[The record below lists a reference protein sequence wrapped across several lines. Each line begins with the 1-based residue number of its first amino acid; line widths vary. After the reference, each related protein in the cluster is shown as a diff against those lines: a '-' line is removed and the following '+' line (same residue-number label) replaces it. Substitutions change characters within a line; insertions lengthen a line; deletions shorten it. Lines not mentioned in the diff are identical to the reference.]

1 MADLS
6 DATGDSA
13 ERMLKALMRNT
24 FRFLMDRYRNH
35 KNAESIEDKNVRRH
49 IAELNRNSPD
59 DPYIALKIDPSRIKP
74 LNYEGYEEPATPI
87 RDIDAF
93 KTRRQMLAKLRDEL
107 KGRFGA
113 QATIEVSDDGY
124 VYMPRSLA
132 RDVCQWARDNGWS
145 RALDVIGGE
154 DKRFMTINCVDESQS
169 ALLVRTLAE
178 RGYDVCRLE
187 TDKRVVTCG
196 VMSEEDMPGLYEALA
211 EVGLGADAI
220 SEDGR
225 GVADVMADAEPMKDT
240 ARAATDPEVELAY
253 QEARAKVRQMEAS
266 PATEAQERTISKL
279 MIEGKV
285 PKAAYDTYRLDRTA
299 LAAHYLISRWGA
311 PSHDNLK
318 RDFSVLDREGYPV
331 GWDKEPATDTQRA
344 EVERILSRECTE
356 GRMTPQEMFD
366 AQRQACA
373 SRLEAQRFL
382 ESHERPGGE
391 QGDDGREG
399 PGEDGRTGG
408 PQPSDG
414 PHDEGPGGSDQTQGE
429 AGHEGQP
436 ETDTRDNETG
446 QEGQPQGEQGC
457 HEGSRQDQGPEAR
470 EAPRENGCQE
480 TAGSVTDRR
489 EAPRPETQG
498 PRVEPEMT
506 TVGERPEEPASQVRQ
521 RQYGAKEVYT
531 GDRVVEATTMDRTD
545 PVSSDGQDSVEF
557 KVSEDDMEF
566 MRSQGIDV
574 KEDGSFNEPLW
585 FTEENARA
593 ASLEE
598 GLDIGRDE
606 PSIGA
611 ETR

>member
-391 QGDDGREG
+391 QGDDGRE
-399 PGEDGRTGG
+399 
-408 PQPSDG
+408 
-414 PHDEGPGGSDQTQGE
+414 
-429 AGHEGQP
+429 
-436 ETDTRDNETG
+436 
-446 QEGQPQGEQGC
+446 
-457 HEGSRQDQGPEAR
+457 
-470 EAPRENGCQE
+470 
-480 TAGSVTDRR
+480 
-489 EAPRPETQG
+489 APRPETQG

-506 TVGERPEEPASQVRQ
+506 TVGERPEEPASQARQ

>member
-6 DATGDSA
+6 DATGESA
-13 ERMLKALMRNT
+13 ERMLKALLRNSY
-24 FRFLMDRYRNH
+24 RFLMDRYRNH
-35 KNAESIEDKNVRRH
+35 KNAESIEDRNVRQH
-49 IAELNRNSPD
+49 IAELNRSSPD
-59 DPYIALKIDPSRIKP
+59 DPFIALKIDPGKIKR
-74 LNYEGYEEPATPI
+74 LNYEGYEDPSTPMRDLQAI
-87 RDIDAF
+87 R
-93 KTRRQMLAKLRDEL
+93 TRSQMLKELEEGLRA
-107 KGRFGA
+107 RFGS
-113 QATIEVSDDGY
+113 QSIIEVNKDGY
-124 VYMPRSLA
+124 IYMPRSLA
-132 RDVCQWARDNGWS
+132 RDVCQWARDEGWS
-145 RALDVIGGE
+145 QALDVIGGE
-154 DKRFMTINCVDESQS
+154 DKRYVAISCVDDSQS

-240 ARAATDPEVELAY
+240 ARVATDPEVERAY

-285 PKAAYDTYRLDRTA
+285 SKAAYDTYRLDRTA

-382 ESHERPGGE
+382 ESHERPGRE

-399 PGEDGRTGG
+399 LGEDGPTGG

-414 PHDEGPGGSDQTQGE
+414 PRGEGPGGSDQTQGE

-436 ETDTRDNETG
+436 ETDTRD
-446 QEGQPQGEQGC
+446 
-457 HEGSRQDQGPEAR
+457 DEA
-470 EAPRENGCQE
+470 GQE

-498 PRVEPEMT
+498 PRVEPETT
-506 TVGERPEEPASQVRQ
+506 TVGERPEEPASQARQ

-531 GDRVVEATTMDRTD
+531 GDRVVETTTMDRTD

-574 KEDGSFNEPLW
+574 REDGSFNEPLW

-593 ASLEE
+593 ASAEE